1 MKKFAFILANTSL
14 ATISNVF
21 NPNKNGWKVNAE
33 GQIEMKDGNPV
44 YLDNN
49 GNEQTLPLDRIT
61 QLSGE
66 AASYRT
72 RATKAEESLK
82 AFEGIDAT
90 KAKEALDV
98 VSKLDQ
104 KQLIDAGEVDKV
116 RSEIEGAFK
125 TQITEA
131 QSALETANKKIDGM
145 RLDGAFNGSKF
156 VADRV
161 NAPVDMVRSTFG
173 RNFKIENDSV
183 VPYDNNGNKIYSGER
198 PGEIAGFD
206 EALSILINQRAD
218 KDSLLLT
225 KPRSGS
231 GNDGAGGGGGQ
242 GKTLTRAEF
251 GALSPQE
258 QAAFSQEALQGKAQI
273 ISG

>member
-1 MKKFAFILANTSL
+1 MKKYSWMLASTAL
-14 ATISNVF
+14 VAISNVF
-21 NPNKNGWKVNAE
+21 DPAKNGWKTNAE

-44 YLDNN
+44 YVDSSGTERTMDAN
-49 GNEQTLPLDRIT
+49 RIA
-61 QLSGE
+61 QLNGE
-66 AASYRT
+66 AQGFRT
-72 RATKAEESLK
+72 RAETAEASLK

-125 TQITEA
+125 TQLSDA
-131 QSALETANKKIDGM
+131 QTALETANKKIDGM

-156 VADRV
+156 VAERV

-173 RNFKIENDSV
+173 NNFRVENDSL
-183 VPYDNNGNKIYSGER
+183 VPYDGNGNKIYSAER

-206 EALSILINQRAD
+206 EALSILISGRAD

-231 GNDGAGGGGGQ
+231 GNEGGGGGNGQ

-251 GALSPQE
+251 AALSPAE
-258 QAAFSQEALQGKAQI
+258 QANFSAEARQGKAQI
-273 ISG
+273 VSG